1 MKFQD
6 VVMCVLIE
14 QLIMYIIIDV
24 PSAVLPSW
32 GDQDSLAILDKKK
45 RERDRRNAEQE
56 ALYMLEM
63 MDANYICYRLFRS
76 SSRPMFRF
84 LYSGGTLSTRAPR
97 EYTEKVDGESVSQL
111 RDAVESA

>member
-1 MKFQD
+1 
-6 VVMCVLIE
+6 
-14 QLIMYIIIDV
+14 
-24 PSAVLPSW
+24 
-32 GDQDSLAILDKKK
+32 
-45 RERDRRNAEQE
+45 
-56 ALYMLEM
+56 MLEM

>member
-1 MKFQD
+1 MFPRP
-6 VVMCVLIE
+6 CFHHEARI
-14 QLIMYIIIDV
+14 
-24 PSAVLPSW
+24 A
-32 GDQDSLAILDKKK
+32 SLYWTKK
-45 RERDRRNAEQE
+45 RENEIAGMQNKRPF
-56 ALYMLEM
+56 MLGM
-63 MDANYICYRLFRS
+63 MDVNYICYRLFRS